1 MKCIRVAIIGAGYMA
16 SEHLKV
22 FDAHPN
28 SQVVGIYSRTQKNAY
43 HLVQDYGD
51 VEVFDSVKELY
62 DTTEADVVIVT
73 VPELSVQK
81 VFSQVSKYSW
91 SIFLEKPAG
100 YNLNDASEILCM
112 AGGRSDVYVGLNR
125 RYLAA
130 TLQAKNELDNM
141 ADQRFIVVQDQQNV
155 ADALKSG
162 QPKLV
167 AENFMFANSIHL
179 IDYIRF
185 FCRGDL
191 LSVTKIKAWDP
202 TNPGVVVVGLEYS
215 SGDYALYE
223 GIWSGPGPW
232 GVAISTPTRRF
243 EMKPLETL
251 KTQSCG
257 SRLLDEMKL
266 SAMDLDYKPG
276 LYAQANDL
284 INAVSGNASKIPT
297 LSEAFETMK
306 LIDNIF
312 S

>member
-1 MKCIRVAIIGAGYMA
+1 MKCIKVAIIGAGYMA

-28 SQVVGIYSRTQKNAY
+28 SQVLGIYSRTQKNAY
-43 HLVQDYGD
+43 RLVRNYSG
-51 VEVFDSVKELY
+51 VELFDSIKELY
-62 DTTEADVVIVT
+62 NNTKADVVIVA
-73 VPELSVQK
+73 VPELSLQK
-81 VFSQVSKYSW
+81 VFSQVLKYSW

-100 YNLNDASEILCM
+100 YNLNDAFKILCM
-112 AGGRSDVYVGLNR
+112 ARDRNDIYVGLNR

-141 ADQRFIVVQDQQNV
+141 LEQRFIVIQDQQNI

-202 TNPGVVVVGLEYS
+202 TNPGIVLVGLEYS

-223 GIWSGPGPW
+223 GIWNGPGPW

-243 EMKPLETL
+243 EMKPLEIL
-251 KTQSCG
+251 KTQSYG
-257 SRLLDEMKL
+257 TRLLNEMKL
-266 SAMDLDYKPG
+266 SPMDLDYKPG
-276 LYAQANDL
+276 LYAQASDL
-284 INAVSGNASKIPT
+284 INAVSGNASKMPT
-297 LSEAFETMK
+297 LSEAFQTMK